1 MVLDIISHIHSAFI
15 FIIKFFLSNRR
26 GQSVTSSP
34 PEAASLSPPVL

>member
-34 PEAASLSPPVL
+34 PEATSL